1 MWRGVRYW
9 HFYWQNGNVWYYYT
23 GTWKFPGQWTNF
35 IPPAPLSVILPNVC
49 QLLTTFSYSCRKG
62 SATGA
67 CTNTIA
73 MYDFF
78 ISYSTVV
85 QVNEMMLSLIFST
98 SHFSWSP
105 SLSGSTLASWQKMS
119 MNWCFYTSLPV
130 RDIMLPAVSHSFWN
144 SALAGNTTTCLQKMF
159 MNWCF
164 HAGVLLEEIILS
176 ATSHSS

>member
-1 MWRGVRYW
+1 MVSFSFFKGTNQSGEIHVENGTFHTL
-9 HFYWQNGNVWYYYT
+9 HFYHVIQNSSTLDPW
-23 GTWKFPGQWTNF
+23 
-35 IPPAPLSVILPNVC
+35 
-49 QLLTTFSYSCRKG
+49 RKG

-85 QVNEMMLSLIFST
+85 QVNEMVLSLIFST